1 MRASYL
7 IACAVLPVAVLA
19 ASLVGT
25 AAAQPPDLPGFLE
38 VEKIGPAKPSSNEGK
53 WTFNM
58 KRPYVISINEKLP
71 VANAARNRLVAGL
84 HDRGQLDQF
93 VFEWFG
99 SDRDA
104 PDRLNLVIG
113 QNFPVGAAQAVIATF
128 AADSALPV
136 YIHRRTADDEFGH
149 TQRVYVGS
157 LRNRGEE
164 PMKAE
169 QIKALLNPVLT
180 HDELMQ
186 LLPEATN

>member
-1 MRASYL
+1 MRASFL

-19 ASLVGT
+19 ASLVRT
-25 AAAQPPDLPGFLE
+25 AAAQPPELPGFLE
-38 VEKIGPAKPSSNEGK
+38 AETIECTKPNSNEGK

-58 KRPYVISINEKLP
+58 KRSYVISINEKLP
-71 VANAARNRLVAGL
+71 GANAARSRLVAGL

-104 PDRLNLVIG
+104 PERLNLVIG
-113 QNFPVGAAQAVIATF
+113 ENVPVGAAQAVIATF
-128 AADSALPV
+128 ATDSTLPV

-164 PMKAE
+164 PMKDE

-180 HDELMQ
+180 HDKLME
-186 LLPEATN
+186 LLPEAAN